1 MRATRGT
8 PGRLPGLFPSLFP
21 GPNEELLASQGV
33 GRHFQQVTSMR
44 RRSAKATPS
53 LVVKLA
59 TNAIMGVAMGLTF
72 ALALTLLDQS
82 GIAHLID
89 HSTDH
94 RVTVLVFV
102 GTIVTTFSVGATL
115 TGLLL
120 IMTED
125 S

>member
-1 MRATRGT
+1 
-8 PGRLPGLFPSLFP
+8 
-21 GPNEELLASQGV
+21 
-33 GRHFQQVTSMR
+33 
-44 RRSAKATPS
+44 
-53 LVVKLA
+53 
-59 TNAIMGVAMGLTF
+59 MGLTF

-89 HSTDH
+89 HSTDQG
-94 RVTVLVFV
+94 VTVLMFV